1 MNRSTMLDDGLSAY
15 VPRIIDGARHDLVGE
30 GTESE
35 ASEAAIGNSPCIMR
49 KGIDGI
55 WRTWRLC
62 RA

>member
-15 VPRIIDGARHDLVGE
+15 VPRIIEGRDTTLLARGR
-30 GTESE
+30 SE
-35 ASEAAIGNSPCIMR
+35 ACEAAIGNSPCILR

-62 RA
+62 RP

>member
-1 MNRSTMLDDGLSAY
+1 VNRSTMLDDGLSAY

-35 ASEAAIGNSPCIMR
+35 ACDAAIGNSPCIMR

-62 RA
+62 RP